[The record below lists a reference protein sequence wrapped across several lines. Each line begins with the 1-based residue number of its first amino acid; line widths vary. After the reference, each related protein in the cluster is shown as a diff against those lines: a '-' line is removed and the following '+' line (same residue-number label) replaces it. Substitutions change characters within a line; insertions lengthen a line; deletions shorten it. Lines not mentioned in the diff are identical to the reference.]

1 MLNENKQNPTYIK
14 KPQRLFAT
22 TIKNICIY
30 KIRKIKNVSFPF
42 HMAEREKKNWQT
54 IIWKVNYFWNETST
68 TTTATTMPSQPTN
81 IANMNIS
88 AGNTNSRML
97 SKVHQSLG
105 KISKW
110 NFRLNLKLIISH
122 LIKVY
127 LSIKTKNHIDRRRR
141 TATI

>member
-1 MLNENKQNPTYIK
+1 MKINKTRPTSKSRNDFLPQPPKIYVYIILEK
-14 KPQRLFAT
+14 QKL
-22 TIKNICIY
+22 
-30 KIRKIKNVSFPF
+30 FPF
-42 HMAEREKKNWQT
+42 LFIWQREKKNWQT

>member
-1 MLNENKQNPTYIK
+1 MAKRK
-14 KPQRLFAT
+14 KELTNYHLESELFL
-22 TIKNICIY
+22 KRNIDED
-30 KIRKIKNVSFPF
+30 NND
-42 HMAEREKKNWQT
+42 AN
-54 IIWKVNYFWNETST
+54 
-68 TTTATTMPSQPTN
+68 QPTN
-81 IANMNIS
+81 IANINIS

-141 TATI
+141 TATL